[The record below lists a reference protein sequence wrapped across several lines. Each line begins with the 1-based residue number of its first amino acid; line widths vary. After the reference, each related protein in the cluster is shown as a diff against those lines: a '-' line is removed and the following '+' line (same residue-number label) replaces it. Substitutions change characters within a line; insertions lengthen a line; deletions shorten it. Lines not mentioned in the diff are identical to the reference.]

1 MYICNEKNY
10 TYIIMKNILFIVG
23 SLRKDSFNRQ
33 LAKEAE
39 KYLAG
44 IATVNYLDYTEVPFI
59 NQDIEYP
66 APAAVTKLRETVAK
80 ADGIWIFTPE
90 YNFSYPGHLKNLL
103 DWLSRPVVAF
113 DFATPTVINGKKV
126 ALSGAGGQMATG
138 KCREKLTELLTFIKA
153 DVMTEPQTGVT
164 LNAEAWTEGRMI
176 LSDEQLATLKAQAD
190 AFVKYLG

>member
-1 MYICNEKNY
+1 
-10 TYIIMKNILFIVG
+10 MKNILFIVG
-23 SLRKDSFNRQ
+23 SLRKGSFNRQ
-33 LAKEAE
+33 LALEAE

-44 IATVNYLDYTEVPFI
+44 RANVSYLDYTNLPLL
-59 NQDIEYP
+59 NQDLEASTP
-66 APAAVTKLRETVAK
+66 EPVSRLRDTVAN

-90 YNFSYPGHLKNLL
+90 YNASYPGHLKNLL
-103 DWLSRPVVAF
+103 DWLSRPVIPN
-113 DFATPTVINGKKV
+113 DYATPTVINGKKV

-153 DVMTEPQTGVT
+153 DVMAEPQTGVT

-176 LSDEQLATLKAQAD
+176 LSDEQLAALKAQAE

>member
-1 MYICNEKNY
+1 
-10 TYIIMKNILFIVG
+10 MKNILFIVG